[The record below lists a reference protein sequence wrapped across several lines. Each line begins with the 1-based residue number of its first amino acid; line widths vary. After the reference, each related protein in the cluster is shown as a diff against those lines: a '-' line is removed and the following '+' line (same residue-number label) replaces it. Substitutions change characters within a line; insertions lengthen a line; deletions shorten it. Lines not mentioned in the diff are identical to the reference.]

1 MINLKVRRFGG
12 LNALNLSGSNMV
24 IITLNS
30 FIIKLLKEK
39 AEIGGYES
47 IERNLLSREHCK
59 VYEDL
64 KYMEPATNRG
74 PNGMHA
80 IFLPKLMA
88 YCWK

>member
-12 LNALNLSGSNMV
+12 LNALNFSGSNMV
-24 IITLNS
+24 IVTLNS

-39 AEIGGYES
+39 SEIGGYLS
-47 IERNLLSREHCK
+47 IERNLPSRKHYK

-64 KYMEPATNRG
+64 RYMEPTTNRG

-80 IFLPKLMA
+80 IFLPKFMA